1 MKLTKTRLISL
12 LLVSS
17 SLLLTGCAVEKQLIP
32 TGGSRADGTVKLS
45 FEYGAFE
52 VPKLDTTQALTLA
65 QQRCSAWGY
74 TGADPFGGGIKR
86 CTFGN
91 AYGCNRWLVTYE
103 YQCTGNPFVSK

>member
-1 MKLTKTRLISL
+1 MKLTSARLLSL
-12 LLVSS
+12 LVLTATVFV
-17 SLLLTGCAVEKQLIP
+17 TGCAVEKKLIP

-52 VPKLDTTQALTLA
+52 VPKLDTTQAMTQA
-65 QQRCSAWGY
+65 QQRCAAWGY
-74 TGADPFGGGIKR
+74 SGADPFGGGIKR

-103 YQCTGNPFVSK
+103 YQCTGNPLASK

>member
-1 MKLTKTRLISL
+1 MISYRSILISAL
-12 LLVSS
+12 LLIT
-17 SLLLTGCAVEKQLIP
+17 LAIQGCAVEKQLIA

-52 VPKLDTTQALTLA
+52 IPKLDTSQAMAQA
-65 QQRCSAWGY
+65 QQRCAAWGY

-103 YQCTGNPFVSK
+103 YQCTGNPAAK